1 MAPTRLR
8 FRDSLPLRIGLGIIA
23 VLIALAVAELVALR
37 IDGYNPPAG
46 PSGIW
51 AFFWLILGIGFVIVG
66 IGQTI
71 VRRRKERDSR

>member
-1 MAPTRLR
+1 MYPTQIR

-23 VLIALAVAELVALR
+23 AVIALAVAELAALR

-46 PSGIW
+46 DWGIW
-51 AFFWLILGIGFVIVG
+51 VFLWLILGICFVIVG

-71 VRRRKERDSR
+71 VRRRRDRTPR